1 MFIAYTY
8 THQCTRTHIP
18 PSHGVQAK
26 PQSHRSY
33 ETWAAWQNSDHFLS
47 PYLSRQCAG
56 QEVRQ
61 VTESVTQ
68 DEQSAMPTLVTAHT
82 LWFIVLNASESYLN
96 TFSISKPTR
105 DSSTHKWTLSHCS
118 PGASVLLCSIF
129 KNRTALHEKQHWHCN
144 FAGRWCAKATTSNRS
159 SLLSLP

>member
-105 DSSTHKWTLSHCS
+105 DSSTQNGHFPTAVQVRPCCSVQYLKTGQHSMKNNIDTATLLEDD
-118 PGASVLLCSIF
+118 VQTQ
-129 KNRTALHEKQHWHCN
+129 R
-144 FAGRWCAKATTSNRS
+144 RATDLQTCVVF
-159 SLLSLP
+159 